1 MTPSSALARL
11 LVRAAELRAGGT
23 AWEMVAATVGRS
35 VATCRRW
42 PRKYPD
48 LWRRAYGAAMRENLA
63 GGGAEGLR
71 MLRSLLRLKDEKIRR
86 DAAKALAT
94 LLVRARRSRRSGR
107 PAAEADPLTA
117 VAQVL
122 TDDQLRALVAAAEIM
137 PALGDGLAPGGGTG
151 SPQSE

>member
-11 LVRAAELRAGGT
+11 LVRAAELRAGGSI
-23 AWEMVAATVGRS
+23 WEAVAAKVGRS
-35 VATCRRW
+35 VATCQRW

-48 LWRRAYGAAMRENLA
+48 LWRRAYGVAVRENLD
-63 GGGAEGLR
+63 GGGTEGLR

-86 DAAKALAT
+86 DAAKALAV

-107 PAAEADPLTA
+107 PAPEADPLTA

-122 TDDQLRALVAAAEIM
+122 TDDQLRALVAAAGII
-137 PALGDGLAPGGGTG
+137 PALGDGSAAGGGTG
-151 SPQSE
+151 PPQPE